1 MTIDVDKVSRLS
13 RLRIDADKK
22 TMFEKQMND
31 EEWFAGVD
39 KKCSANEINTYGFL
53 TKRSPDNWEIK
64 YKPQGTNK
72 ATKKAIRNIY
82 DKYSE
87 LVDTIDEIYIKE

>member
-31 EEWFAGVD
+31 IAQMAGVLAEVGSQQIAEDTRRALLRDDAVNVQSFEND
-39 KKCSANEINTYGFL
+39 KALQNAAFAKDGFFCVPK
-53 TKRSPDNWEIK
+53 TVE
-64 YKPQGTNK
+64 
-72 ATKKAIRNIY
+72 
-82 DKYSE
+82 
-87 LVDTIDEIYIKE
+87 

>member
-31 EEWFAGVD
+31 IAQMAGVLAEVDPQQITDDPRRALLRDDSVNVQPFGND
-39 KKCSANEINTYGFL
+39 KALQNSSSAKDGFFCVPK
-53 TKRSPDNWEIK
+53 TVE
-64 YKPQGTNK
+64 
-72 ATKKAIRNIY
+72 
-82 DKYSE
+82 
-87 LVDTIDEIYIKE
+87 